1 MHQCRDHDNVKIFL
15 KTVYSVSNPFQFF
28 RQNKT
33 VDVLDLPFYV
43 LVRCSHFREKKTTK
57 FCESRD
63 TKLNPYLLFSF
74 EHRFLKIV
82 YEGPNYLGLRWQISV
97 NTFKH

>member
-1 MHQCRDHDNVKIFL
+1 MHQCRNHDNVKIFL
-15 KTVYSVSNPFQFF
+15 KTVYSVSNLFQFF

-63 TKLNPYLLFSF
+63 TKLNPYLFFPLNTD
-74 EHRFLKIV
+74 FL
-82 YEGPNYLGLRWQISV
+82 R
-97 NTFKH
+97 